1 MENTVRVSVTRTAV
15 LTLALGLTAGAAQA
29 QSVDEIVSRNIEA
42 KGGAALLAATT
53 SVRTVGTGNMQGA
66 AVTVS
71 SVSKRPSFFRNEME
85 MGGQKLV
92 QGFDGTTLWVAAGN
106 MPPQALPPGPQ
117 TESLKHSSQI
127 DSPLL
132 NYKEKGTKIDLGEP
146 LTESGRTYH
155 HLIVTPRTGPAMHYY
170 IDSATNLE
178 SKMII
183 DVEDGGQKMKME
195 MRFSN
200 FKAID
205 GRTVPFTVSQYVNGK
220 EVGQMHFEKVEFN
233 VPLDD
238 SIFRMPK

>member
-146 LTESGRTYH
+146 LTENGRTLH

-183 DVEDGGQKMKME
+183 DVEDCGQKMKME
-195 MRFSN
+195 MRF
-200 FKAID
+200 
-205 GRTVPFTVSQYVNGK
+205 
-220 EVGQMHFEKVEFN
+220 
-233 VPLDD
+233 
-238 SIFRMPK
+238 

>member
-29 QSVDEIVSRNIEA
+29 QTVGEIVSRNIEA

-53 SVRTVGTGNMQGA
+53 SVRTVGTGTMQGA

-146 LTESGRTYH
+146 LTENGRTYH

-183 DVEDGGQKMKME
+183 DVEDGGQKMTME

-220 EVGQMHFEKVEFN
+220 EVGQMHFERVEFN

>member
-53 SVRTVGTGNMQGA
+53 SVRTVGTGTMQGA
-66 AVTVS
+66 AVTVNS
-71 SVSKRPSFFRNEME
+71 ASKRPSFFRNEME

-220 EVGQMHFEKVEFN
+220 EVGQMHFERVEFN

>member
-1 MENTVRVSVTRTAV
+1 M
-15 LTLALGLTAGAAQA
+15 LLGLGAGAAQA
-29 QSVDEIVSRNIEA
+29 QTVDEIVSRNIQA

-53 SVRTVGTGNMQGA
+53 SVRTVGTGTMQGA
-66 AVTVS
+66 EVAVTS
-71 SVSKRPSFFRNEME
+71 ASKRPSFFRNEME

-132 NYKEKGTKIDLGEP
+132 NYKEKGTKIELGEP
-146 LTESGRTYH
+146 AKENGRTFH
-155 HLIVTPRTGPAMHYY
+155 HLIVRPKTGPAMHYY
-170 IDSATNLE
+170 IDAATNLE

-183 DVEDGGQKMKME
+183 DVEDDGQKVKME

-205 GRTVPFTVSQYVNGK
+205 GRTVPLTVSQYVNGK
-220 EVGQMHFEKVEFN
+220 EVGQMHFEKIEFN
-233 VPLDD
+233 VPLDE

>member
-53 SVRTVGTGNMQGA
+53 SVRTVGTGTMQGA

-146 LTESGRTYH
+146 LTENGRTLH

>member
-53 SVRTVGTGNMQGA
+53 SVRTVGTGTMQGA

-146 LTESGRTYH
+146 LTENGRTYH

-220 EVGQMHFEKVEFN
+220 EVGQMHFERVEFN

>member
-53 SVRTVGTGNMQGA
+53 SVRTVGTGTMQGA

-71 SVSKRPSFFRNEME
+71 SVSTRPSFFRNEME

-146 LTESGRTYH
+146 LTENGRTLH

-220 EVGQMHFEKVEFN
+220 EVGQMHFERVEFN

>member
-53 SVRTVGTGNMQGA
+53 SVRTVGTGTMQGA

-220 EVGQMHFEKVEFN
+220 EVGQMHFERVEFN

>member
-146 LTESGRTYH
+146 LTENGRTYH

-220 EVGQMHFEKVEFN
+220 EVGQMHFERVEFN